1 MNDKFFDLKKEKQ
14 DKIINAA
21 LKIFT
26 KSDYRRASTDDIVK
40 EAGISK
46 GLLFH
51 YFNSKAGL
59 YDFIYAYSAKYLT
72 IELYQTVSIKET
84 DFFELL
90 KQIENAHLRV
100 MKQYPYMITFL
111 KKAEVEEDIEV
122 FSLVEKKRIEYQDEY
137 NKIFG
142 RADMTGWKDGIDVE
156 LAKNIIFY
164 TIKGIEESFVK
175 KNEFIPEELIQNIVN
190 HLNLIKSSMYELDE
204 SQSFL

>member
-21 LKIFT
+21 LKIF
-26 KSDYRRASTDDIVK
+26 SRFDYRRASTDEIVR

-84 DFFELL
+84 DFFTLME
-90 KQIENAHLRV
+90 QMENAHLRV

-111 KKAEVEEDIEV
+111 KKADAEEDIEV
-122 FSLVEKKRIEYQDEY
+122 VTMVEKKRNECQEEY
-137 NKIFG
+137 NRIFA

-156 LAKNIIFY
+156 SAKNIIFY
-164 TIKGIEESFVK
+164 TIKGIEEDFVK
-175 KNEFIPEELIQNIVN
+175 KSEFTPEEMIQRIVKY
-190 HLNLIKSSMYELDE
+190 LNLLKSSMYELDE
-204 SQSFL
+204 EE